1 MIIGILYNKSYE
13 DILVNVK
20 QEICDYF
27 DPSVVAVGGTVDR
40 ISGLQT
46 TESFMG
52 RKLKYFTTPGFYK
65 RFMGRETDIKV
76 SDDDVFEVYIKGPED
91 ENAEYNEIWP
101 GHYTTIIFSKKKV
114 GRLPNDNEMIE
125 FLEFLDSDESIYVRR
140 RVVVE
145 GADIRD
151 ADDPGVE
158 HVIWS

>member
-27 DPSVVAVGGTVDR
+27 DPSVLSVGASVDR

-46 TESFMG
+46 AESFN
-52 RKLKYFTTPGFYK
+52 GFYK
-65 RFMGRETDIKV
+65 RFMVIKKDIKV
-76 SDDDVFEVYIKGPED
+76 SEDDVFEVYIKGPED

-101 GHYTTIIFSKKKV
+101 GHYTTTIFSKKKV
-114 GRLPNDNEMIE
+114 GRLPKDNEMIE

-140 RVVVE
+140 RVVIE
-145 GADIRD
+145 GADIHD
-151 ADDPGVE
+151 SNDPGIE
-158 HVIWS
+158 HLIWS